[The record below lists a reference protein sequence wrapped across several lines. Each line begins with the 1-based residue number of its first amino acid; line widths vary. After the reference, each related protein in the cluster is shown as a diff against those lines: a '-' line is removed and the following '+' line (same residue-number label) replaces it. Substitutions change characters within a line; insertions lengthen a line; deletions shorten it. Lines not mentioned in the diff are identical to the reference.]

1 MITKKFWAGIAF
13 SITMTSAW
21 AQAIVTESTSNS
33 TTRST
38 TETTVNSPPPSAIA
52 PGINTMNNDLCAVG
66 VSGAAQTQILG
77 IAIGSTFRD
86 KNCERLKLS
95 KNLYDMGMKVAAV
108 ATLCQDE
115 RVFLAMLNAGTPC
128 RINGK
133 IGAEARKEWDQRD
146 LAAVTGPKDMPDTGF
161 YAAPIN
167 IRSEPTKE
175 PAKASE
181 CAEYTGDDPIVKSRL
196 ECR

>member
-38 TETTVNSPPPSAIA
+38 TKTTVNSPPPSAIA

-86 KNCERLKLS
+86 KNCERLKLA

-115 RVFLAMLNAGTPC
+115 RVFVAMLNAGTPC
-128 RINGK
+128 PINGK

-146 LAAVTGPKDMPDTGF
+146 LAVVEGADKIGDIGF

-167 IRSEPTKE
+167 IRPEPTQQPVKPSDCE
-175 PAKASE
+175 G
-181 CAEYTGDDPIVKSRL
+181 YTGSDPIVRSRM
-196 ECR
+196 ECP